1 MTSAPHASPTAARE
15 GSESP
20 AGGVPAALADALS
33 FVGDRWTL
41 SIIAALLEGPRRFAD
56 LEDELGGI
64 APNVLSGRL
73 QRLADQGLVF
83 AEPYSDRPQRFA
95 YHLTER
101 GRGLAGPIRLLA
113 GWAARELSGAEGPVH
128 SSCGSQLEAVWFC
141 PACQRPVDEG
151 EAGELHYA

>member
-1 MTSAPHASPTAARE
+1 MTAAPNASPTATRE
-15 GSESP
+15 GDEAPPGS
-20 AGGVPAALADALS
+20 VTAALADALS
-33 FVGDRWTL
+33 QVGDRWTL
-41 SIIAALLEGPRRFAD
+41 SIVAALLEGPRRFAD
-56 LEDELGGI
+56 LEAELEGI

-113 GWAARELSGAEGPVH
+113 GWAARELSGLEGPVH

-141 PACQRPVDEG
+141 PACQRPVEEG
-151 EAGELHYA
+151 EAVELHYA

>member
-1 MTSAPHASPTAARE
+1 MAASNAPTTAVREADEAAPGGLTAAL
-15 GSESP
+15 S
-20 AGGVPAALADALS
+20 DALS
-33 FVGDRWTL
+33 HVGDRWTL
-41 SIIAALLEGPRRFAD
+41 SIVAALLDGPRRFAD

-95 YHLTER
+95 YALTER

-113 GWAARELSGAEGPVH
+113 GWAARELSGAEAPVH
-128 SSCGSQLEAVWFC
+128 SSCGSELEAVWFC
-141 PACQRPVDEG
+141 PACQRPVEEG
-151 EAGELHYA
+151 EAVELHYA